1 MKAAS
6 SLSGRVLLTLA
17 MVACA
22 AVLGTHL
29 WSYYMEAPW
38 TRDGHVRAD
47 IVRVAPDV
55 AGLVSEV
62 LVKDNQ
68 PVSKGDVLFR
78 IDPERFELALR
89 QAEAQ
94 VMGTKAAMDIAAT
107 DLGRY
112 RTLAT
117 KNVVSRQEEDAADSR
132 LRQTQA
138 SYEAALASRD
148 TARLNLERAS
158 VRAPV
163 DGVVTNFSLQPGNYA
178 TVGGAVGALVDA
190 DSFYVAGYFE
200 ETKLPRIHVGDRVRI
215 DIMGEPAPIYGHVA
229 SVAGGIEDRERSDTA
244 GLLANVTP
252 TFSWVRLA
260 QRVPVRIA
268 IDAPPDELRL
278 VAGRSATVSV
288 LGDGA
293 SSS

>member
-1 MKAAS
+1 MKS
-6 SLSGRVLLTLA
+6 FSLSSGRALLTAA
-17 MVACA
+17 MVVCA
-22 AVLGTHL
+22 AIVGAHL
-29 WSYYMEAPW
+29 WSYYIGAPW

-47 IVRVAPDV
+47 VVRVAPDV
-55 AGLVSEV
+55 SGLVSEV

-68 PVSKGDVLFR
+68 VVSKGDILFR

-94 VMGTKAAMDIAAT
+94 VLGTRAAMDIAAT
-107 DLGRY
+107 DLKRDQ
-112 RTLAT
+112 TLASR
-117 KNVVSRQEEDAADSR
+117 NVVSQRDAEAAESQ
-132 LRQTQA
+132 LRQARA

-148 TARLNLERAS
+148 IARLNLERAS

-163 DGVVTNFSLQPGNYA
+163 AGIVTNFSLQPGNYA
-178 TVGGAVGALVDA
+178 MAGGAVGALVDS

-200 ETKLPRIHVGDRVRI
+200 ETKLARIHVGDRARV
-215 DIMGEPAPIYGHVA
+215 DIMGEAKPLYGVVA

-268 IDAPPDELRL
+268 IDVSTDDAALI
-278 VAGRSATVSV
+278 AGRSATVSV
-288 LGDGA
+288 LPAETGRG
-293 SSS
+293 